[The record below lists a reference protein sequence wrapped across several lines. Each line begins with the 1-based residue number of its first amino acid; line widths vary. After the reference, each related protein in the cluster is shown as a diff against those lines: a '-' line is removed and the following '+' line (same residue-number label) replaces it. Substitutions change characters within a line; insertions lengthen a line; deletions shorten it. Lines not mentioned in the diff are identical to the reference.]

1 MMAKFSSNAEP
12 VVCSASCTSVIP
24 TESSAARVVVTVS
37 GLSVPGPMLWIA
49 AYHVSSGP
57 RVTSPPGPDETWYA
71 AIQSIGPGA
80 DSPLTVT
87 TTLAADD
94 SVGMALVQLALQ
106 TTGSALL
113 ENFAIIHSGGFGSTG
128 YAPPGEP
135 GVWGYYYLP

>member
-1 MMAKFSSNAEP
+1 MVAKFSSNAEP
-12 VVCSASCTSVIP
+12 VVCRASCTSAIP
-24 TESSAARVVVTVS
+24 TESSAARVVVTVYGPG
-37 GLSVPGPMLWIA
+37 GLGTL
-49 AYHVSSGP
+49 
-57 RVTSPPGPDETWYA
+57 GPDETWYA

-113 ENFAIIHSGGFGSTG
+113 ENFAIIHSGGFGSAG